1 MKGLACTSPGAYIK
15 PIESNHQGKTMN
27 RKLLMNL
34 QGMTFTEE
42 GAREYYG
49 SRFETAEL
57 VWVVVDEDGQVVEG
71 KREDRA

>member
-1 MKGLACTSPGAYIK
+1 
-15 PIESNHQGKTMN
+15 MN